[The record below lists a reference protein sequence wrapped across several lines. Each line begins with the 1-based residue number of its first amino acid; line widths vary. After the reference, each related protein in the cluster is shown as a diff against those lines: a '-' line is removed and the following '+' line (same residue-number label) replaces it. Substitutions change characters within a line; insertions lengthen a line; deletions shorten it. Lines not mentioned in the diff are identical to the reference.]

1 MILSSNVKLREFI
14 ILQAIAEGLKDNKTL
29 KILNLESNYISG
41 DGILK
46 IFESININLTMEEF
60 RVANQVGDANNKKY
74 FCPMNY
80 VLFLFFH

>member
-60 RVANQVGDANNKKY
+60 RVANQVCNASNQK
-74 FCPMNY
+74 
-80 VLFLFFH
+80 